1 MGRRSAPSARPCE
14 CKSMALTG
22 IPMESSPRY
31 PEAAVTRVAKLWIEL
46 RAWLRRHNARLG
58 LFFRVTASALLS
70 FELAPWL
77 DLRLPLWAVLTALI
91 VTQMSVGRSGHHRL
105 SYRHNWRR
113 DLRRHCWRSGRP

>member
-1 MGRRSAPSARPCE
+1 
-14 CKSMALTG
+14 
-22 IPMESSPRY
+22 MESSPRY
-31 PEAAVTRVAKLWIEL
+31 PEAAVTRVAKLWMEL
-46 RAWLRRHNARLG
+46 RTWLRRHNARLG

-105 SYRHNWRR
+105 SYRQQLAARFTEALLAFWSAMTAKSRC
-113 DLRRHCWRSGRP
+113 LRGLLSQWARLL